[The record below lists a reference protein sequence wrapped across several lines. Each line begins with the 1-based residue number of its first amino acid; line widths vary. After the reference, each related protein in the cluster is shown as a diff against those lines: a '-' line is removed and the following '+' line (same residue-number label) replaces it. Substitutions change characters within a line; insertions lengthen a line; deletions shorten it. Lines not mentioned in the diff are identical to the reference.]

1 MITPPTTFVVGAGA
15 SRAYGLPVAWAVCKA
30 AKGLIA
36 GNDVYQLL
44 YCILKDTA
52 ILDRVLDDLRQYGG
66 PDSIDAFLEHRQHD
80 EQTMLVGK
88 LLIAG
93 LLGSAIARRTPIPAG
108 GTPNGNWIR
117 HIIAF
122 MARGI
127 SQAAHFASAAR
138 NVAFITFDFDSVIE
152 ERSVQVIRSIYNG
165 VVAVR
170 DRVASVLETAH

>member
-15 SRAYGLPVAWAVCKA
+15 SRAYGLPVASAVCKA

-52 ILDRVLDDLRQYGG
+52 ILDRVLDDLRKYGG
-66 PDSIDAFLEHRQHD
+66 PDSIDAWL
-80 EQTMLVGK
+80 
-88 LLIAG
+88 AG
-93 LLGSAIARRTPIPAG
+93 S
-108 GTPNGNWIR
+108 
-117 HIIAF
+117 H
-122 MARGI
+122 
-127 SQAAHFASAAR
+127 QAAHFASAAR
-138 NVAFITFDFDSVIE
+138 NVAFITFNFDSVIE